1 MRRPKSWLKSL
12 LLRISPDT
20 YDNLIRFLSAPSVR
34 AVRGTWNR
42 MKGERLVR
50 SGRPFRV
57 DIVSRMGFGASLTTA
72 VVVCHFFRD
81 RPGFRGVISSNP
93 LYQNKEISSDV
104 FDMYF
109 QRVGRPCESDCATIS
124 YRFPAD
130 LTLKDIELGLTLR
143 DAHESFYRNFA
154 IREQFIDEAR
164 AIFNDGFEEAV
175 GVHFRGSDKRL
186 EVKRIAF
193 EDLVAAVDLAMEVSG
208 CENLFVATD
217 EAAFLEFA
225 EQRYGKHRTRSL
237 ECKHLSDGISG
248 AHYLSGDGFQKGRE
262 ALVTLLALSMC
273 KLCVR
278 APSHLSAWAKIL
290 NLDLAVMMFGTSI
303 APPSFP
309 EAEIARIAIKPS
321 VTPRSTEDADLPV
334 FGADD

>member
-1 MRRPKSWLKSL
+1 VRRLKSWLKSL
-12 LLRISPDT
+12 LLRAFPNT
-20 YDNLIRFLSAPSVR
+20 YDNLIRFLSGPSMR
-34 AVRGTWNR
+34 AIRGTWNR
-42 MKGERLVR
+42 MKSEKLVR

-57 DIVSRMGFGASLTTA
+57 DIVSRMGFGASLTNA
-72 VVVCHFFRD
+72 VFMWNFFRD
-81 RPGFRGVISSNP
+81 CPGFRGVVSSNP

-130 LTLKDIELGLTLR
+130 LTLKDIEDGLTLR
-143 DAHESFYRNFA
+143 DAHELFYRNFT
-154 IREQFIDEAR
+154 IKEQFVEEAR
-164 AIFNDGFEEAV
+164 ALFTDGFKDAV

-186 EVKRIAF
+186 EVNRIAF
-193 EDLVAAVDLAMEVSG
+193 EDVVAAVDLAMEVSG
-208 CENLFVATD
+208 FENLFVATD

-225 EQRYGKHRTRSL
+225 EQLYGKHRTRSL

-290 NLDLAVMMFGTSI
+290 NLDLAVMMFGTST

-309 EAEIARIAIKPS
+309 EAEIARIAIESS
-321 VTPRSTEDADLPV
+321 VTPALN
-334 FGADD
+334 

>member
-1 MRRPKSWLKSL
+1 
-12 LLRISPDT
+12 
-20 YDNLIRFLSAPSVR
+20 
-34 AVRGTWNR
+34 
-42 MKGERLVR
+42 
-50 SGRPFRV
+50 
-57 DIVSRMGFGASLTTA
+57 MGLGASLTTA
-72 VVVCHFFRD
+72 VVICNLFRD
-81 RPGFRGVISSNP
+81 CPGFRGVISSNP

-109 QRVGRPCESDCATIS
+109 QRVGPPCESDCATIS

-130 LTLKDIELGLTLR
+130 LTLKDIEAGLTLH
-143 DAHESFYRNFA
+143 DAHELFYRNFA

-164 AIFNDGFEEAV
+164 ALFTDGFEEAV

-193 EDLVAAVDLAMEVSG
+193 QDVAAAVDSAMEVSG

-225 EQRYGKHRTRSL
+225 EQQYGKRHARSL

-248 AHYLSGDGFQKGRE
+248 AHYMPGDGFEKGRE

-278 APSHLSAWAKIL
+278 SPSHLSAWAKIL
-290 NLDLAVMMFGTSI
+290 NLDLPVMMFGTSI
-303 APPSFP
+303 TPPSYP
-309 EAEIARIAIKPS
+309 EAEIGRISIQPS
-321 VTPRSTEDADLPV
+321 VTPTRD
-334 FGADD
+334 

>member
-1 MRRPKSWLKSL
+1 MRRFKSWLKSL
-12 LLRISPDT
+12 LLQTSPDT
-20 YDNLIRFLSAPSVR
+20 YDNLIRFLSGPSVR
-34 AVRGTWNR
+34 AIRGTWNR
-42 MKGERLVR
+42 MKSEKLVR

-57 DIVSRMGFGASLTTA
+57 DIVSRMGFGSSLTNA
-72 VVVCHFFRD
+72 VVVCHFFRNS
-81 RPGFRGVISSNP
+81 PGFRGVISSNP
-93 LYQNKEISSDV
+93 LYLNKEISSDV

-109 QRVGRPCESDCATIS
+109 QRVGCPCESDCATIH

-130 LTLKDIELGLTLR
+130 LTLKDIAGGLTLR
-143 DAHESFYRNFA
+143 DAHESFYRNFT
-154 IREQFIDEAR
+154 IRKKFIDEAR
-164 AIFNDGFEEAV
+164 ALFTNEFEEAV

-193 EDLVAAVDLAMEVSG
+193 EDVAAAVDSAMHVSG

-225 EQRYGKHRTRSL
+225 EQRYGKRRARSL
-237 ECKHLSDGISG
+237 ECRHLSDGISG

-290 NLDLAVMMFGTSI
+290 NLDLPVMMFGTSI
-303 APPSFP
+303 TPPSFP
-309 EAEIARIAIKPS
+309 EAEI
-321 VTPRSTEDADLPV
+321 VSTAGR
-334 FGADD
+334 GA